1 MTSPAFLIGLLIINT
16 TFLIRE
22 FVKVVLQKADKLIP
36 QTTLSKYILE
46 TRIPTKDNMKAITI
60 ATDQEVQPNDFYSD

>member
-1 MTSPAFLIGLLIINT
+1 MKLRQYLKENDLSQ
-16 TFLIRE
+16 RE
-22 FVKVVLQKADKLIP
+22 FVKVVLKKADKLIP

>member
-1 MTSPAFLIGLLIINT
+1 MKLKQYLKDNDLSQ
-16 TFLIRE
+16 RE

-60 ATDQEVQPNDFYSD
+60 ATEQEVQPNDFYSD

>member
-1 MTSPAFLIGLLIINT
+1 MKLKQYLKDNDLSQ
-16 TFLIRE
+16 RE

>member
-1 MTSPAFLIGLLIINT
+1 MKLRQYLKENDLSQ
-16 TFLIRE
+16 RE

-46 TRIPTKDNMKAITI
+46 TRIPTKANMKAITI

>member
-1 MTSPAFLIGLLIINT
+1 MKLKQYLKDNDLSQ
-16 TFLIRE
+16 RE
-22 FVKVVLQKADKLIP
+22 FVKVVLQKANKLIP

>member
-1 MTSPAFLIGLLIINT
+1 MKLKQYLKDNDLSQ
-16 TFLIRE
+16 RD